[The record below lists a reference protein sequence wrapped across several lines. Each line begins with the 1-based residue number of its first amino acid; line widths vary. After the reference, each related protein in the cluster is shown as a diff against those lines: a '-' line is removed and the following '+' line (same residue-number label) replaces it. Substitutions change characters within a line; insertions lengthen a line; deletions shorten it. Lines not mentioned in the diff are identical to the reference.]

1 MPMEFS
7 SGAVVF
13 RGKKPLYLLLLYEKG
28 HWDFPKGHIE
38 KGESAQQA
46 AIRETREETGISDL
60 KFVDGFKEKIGY
72 FFRQDN
78 KLIHKEVT
86 YFLAE
91 TKTSK
96 VVLSFEHKGYEW
108 LPIEEALKRTTFKS
122 SREVLK
128 KADGFLKLS
137 SRSSASAS
145 IGGIMK

>member
-13 RGKKPLYLLLLYEKG
+13 RKGRKVLYLLLLYGKG

-38 KGESAQQA
+38 KGESQQETA
-46 AIRETREETGISDL
+46 VRETLEETGIADL
-60 KFVDGFKEKIGY
+60 KFVDSFKEKIGY
-72 FFRQDN
+72 FFRQDK

-108 LPIEEALKRTTFKS
+108 LPIEEALERVTYRS

-128 KADGFLKLS
+128 KADEFLEK
-137 SRSSASAS
+137 
-145 IGGIMK
+145 